1 MSDLPN
7 DIIGAALEQFD
18 RDAFK
23 DGDLISH
30 DWLKWALDIP
40 EPETVED
47 ARKCQFIAL
56 ARVED
61 FKDRLLTERQIAL
74 QTVRGEGYRVV
85 PPKEQ
90 ASFAAET
97 AVGYVEKGLRVGR
110 RLISNTR
117 MSLLSTE
124 ERRRHDDTAAKMD
137 SFRQMVRRERKV
149 LFAPAAE

>member
-7 DIIGAALEQFD
+7 DITGAAIEQFD
-18 RDAFK
+18 RDGFK
-23 DGDLISH
+23 DGDLVSH
-30 DWLKWALDIP
+30 EWLKWALKLP
-40 EPETVED
+40 EPQTLEE
-47 ARKCQFIAL
+47 AKRCQFTTL

-110 RLISNTR
+110 RIIANTR
-117 MSLLSTE
+117 MGALNTE
-124 ERRRHDDTAAKMD
+124 ERRQHDDTAAKMD
-137 SFRQMVRRERKV
+137 TFRRMVRRERKA